1 MGQADIYF
9 ESITDD
15 AIVVPTQAQYLQ
27 EVKQAYE
34 TALKEAR
41 NDPTKKVFKKTIFK
55 TLWKR

>member
-1 MGQADIYF
+1 MAQADIYF

-41 NDPTKKVFKKTIFK
+41 NDPTKKSFIRKQF
-55 TLWKR
+55 